1 MGCPD
6 EGFLGGGREWGVG
19 EFGEGA
25 GEGGLV
31 RELVDVIPAAQL
43 AQTMVGFEGF
53 EELAGVSQAVDA
65 FGQEGTGD
73 GEAVFAGA
81 TGPAALREQGAERDH
96 GADGDEEC
104 GAVAD
109 GADGGSEEGEELLLE
124 DVGELGELLGEGE
137 LPVAK
142 MG

>member
-1 MGCPD
+1 MGRAD
-6 EGFLGGGREWGVG
+6 EGFMGGGRELGVG

-25 GEGGLV
+25 GEGGFV
-31 RELVDVIPAAQL
+31 RELAGVIPAAQL

-81 TGPAALREQGAERDH
+81 TRPAALREQGAERDH
-96 GADGDEEC
+96 GAD
-104 GAVAD
+104 AD
-109 GADGGSEEGEELLLE
+109 GADGGGEEREELLLE

-137 LPVAK
+137 LHVAK